1 MPLSVWEYLRAR
13 TRDAVL
19 AGIQDA
25 LDVAEQGDTNGS
37 QSEVAERLVAK
48 LSATETAGLPE
59 PSLNGNGKHHETGTR
74 NGTLEAL
81 RRPPE
86 PAAGDDELERR
97 IDAAAPQRA
106 EERPGAAAHPVD
118 GQSGVGPPQRA
129 EEGPAGAVPRNQLTN
144 RKRGRPPKNRQDGNG

>member
-37 QSEVAERLVAK
+37 QSDAANKLVAK
-48 LSATETAGLPE
+48 LSATEAAGLPE
-59 PSLNGNGKHHETGTR
+59 PSLNGNGKHHEAELR
-74 NGTLEAL
+74 NGPLNAP
-81 RRPPE
+81 RRPAE
-86 PAAGDDELERR
+86 PPAGDDELERR
-97 IDAAAPQRA
+97 IDAAARQRG
-106 EERPGAAAHPVD
+106 EETPKPAGRAGD
-118 GQSGVGPPQRA
+118 GQSGVGPTQSA
-129 EEGPAGAVPRNQLTN
+129 EEKPLSLPPGRITN

>member
-37 QSEVAERLVAK
+37 QSDAANKLVTK
-48 LSATETAGLPE
+48 LSASEAVRLPE
-59 PSLNGNGKHHETGTR
+59 PSLNGNGKHHETAVR
-74 NGTLEAL
+74 NGTLEAP
-81 RRPPE
+81 RRPTE

-106 EERPGAAAHPVD
+106 QERPAD
-118 GQSGVGPPQRA
+118 GPP
-129 EEGPAGAVPRNQLTN
+129 PSVPPGRITN